1 MIYKLDPTK
10 YKTARPLFQPLEERQ
25 PMCSAVLEGVYPGNV
40 YVDDLDQ
47 PETAFLSTSIS
58 GEEEGV
64 WGFLVGE
71 PRNDPFNSALNR
83 AIFNREIISERAPIV
98 FFICH
103 PEDWQGQLPIVCHPR
118 QPVPSLRR
126 HYESHNLKSGQHYDV
141 PEGCEIRPLDETL
154 LTLPNLSI
162 PDDVVRIIRKWRS
175 ISDPKLEDFGF
186 VAIYNNQIVSWATVD
201 FVSGGVGDAGLFT
214 VEGHRRRGLATV
226 VTTATLKHG
235 LSQGLSKI
243 HWTCV
248 ETNIASIRT
257 AEKLGLERGRD
268 YTMYYLIF
276 DEMQH
281 LGNLAYSYL
290 QSERYQEAVDIF
302 EEVLVQGNDLP
313 LWAYYDAARAWAGLG
328 NGEKMFVYLNTL
340 TAKGWTEIE
349 SLERCK
355 EFERWRETREWK
367 ILMDRIQ
374 RIGEEKD
381 AG

>member
-10 YKTARPLFQPLEERQ
+10 YKTAHPLFRPLEENQ
-25 PMCSAVLEGVYPGNV
+25 SMCSAVLEGVYPGNV
-40 YVDDLDQ
+40 FVDDLDH
-47 PETAFLSTSIS
+47 PETAFLTTFIS
-58 GEEEGV
+58 GEDEGV

-71 PRNDPFNSALNR
+71 PRNDPFNRALNR
-83 AIFNREIISERAPIV
+83 AIFNREMISERAPIV
-98 FFICH
+98 FFNCH
-103 PEDWQGQLPIVCHPR
+103 PEDWQGQLPVVCHPLP
-118 QPVPSLRR
+118 PVPSLRR
-126 HYESHNLKSGQHYDV
+126 HYECHDLESGWHYDV

-154 LTLPNLSI
+154 FSLPNLSV
-162 PDDVVRIIRKWRS
+162 PDDVVRIIRKWR
-175 ISDPKLEDFGF
+175 PRLADFGF
-186 VAIYNNQIVSWATVD
+186 VAIYNNEVVSWTTVD

-214 VEGHRRRGLATV
+214 VDGYRQRGLATV
-226 VTTATLKHG
+226 VTAAALKHG

-243 HWTCV
+243 HWTCSD
-248 ETNIASIRT
+248 TNIASIRT

-281 LGNLAYSYL
+281 LGTLAYSYL

-302 EEVLVQGNDLP
+302 EDVLVQRNDLP

-328 NGEKMFVYLNTL
+328 DREKMFLYLNML
-340 TAKGWTEIE
+340 AEKGWTETE
-349 SLERCK
+349 SLERGK
-355 EFERWRETREWK
+355 EFERWRETRDWK
-367 ILMDRIQ
+367 ILLERIR